1 MPKTALFVI
10 DTQAELVSIAETAIP
25 HAARIREV
33 GAAILDRARSKSST
47 ELEVIIVQHYEDAAD
62 PNATLVQGSAAWELA
77 LPPKDGAD
85 NERVVHKH
93 TGQLQVS
100 STSDS

>member
-10 DTQAELVSIAETAIP
+10 DTQAELVSIPGTAIP

-33 GAAILDRARSKSST
+33 GAAILDRARSKSGT
-47 ELEVIIVQHYEDAAD
+47 ELEIVIVQHSEDAAD
-62 PNATLVQGSAAWELA
+62 PNATLIQGSAGWELA

-85 NERVVHKH
+85 NEKVVPKT
-93 TGQLQVS
+93 TG
-100 STSDS
+100 